1 MGKGKQVAAVET
13 EEVDELL
20 NSDKATVTLEDGTSA
35 SSKSIGKANAIEGAA
50 NKAGAEAD
58 DDKDE

>member
-13 EEVDELL
+13 EEIDELL

-35 SSKSIGKANAIEGAA
+35 SSKSIGKDNAIQG
-50 NKAGAEAD
+50 GSQQSRRRS
-58 DDKDE
+58 